1 MFFTKAIRTVVI
13 TLTVAAPVFAAPAQA
28 AELVTY
34 TWTTTSEGFGF
45 NLGEPS
51 SASFQVPL
59 SDVLSGKIFQ
69 SDITNIQLTYPGLT
83 FDTALPSSIGLDAA
97 AFVDPTTG
105 AFIYHDIDQG
115 LAVFAFAGTDVNS
128 AITFLSIT
136 VDNRYGPFGN
146 PLTSVADQFN
156 AFNNGSP
163 DAGFPTAGFWT
174 ASFPTISAAP
184 EPAIWS
190 MLLLGFGAIGWTL
203 RSRRGVSAATA

>member
-1 MFFTKAIRTVVI
+1 
-13 TLTVAAPVFAAPAQA
+13 
-28 AELVTY
+28 
-34 TWTTTSEGFGF
+34 
-45 NLGEPS
+45 
-51 SASFQVPL
+51 
-59 SDVLSGKIFQ
+59 
-69 SDITNIQLTYPGLT
+69 
-83 FDTALPSSIGLDAA
+83 LDAA

-128 AITFLSIT
+128 AITFPSIT

-174 ASFPTISAAP
+174 ASFPTISVAP

-190 MLLLGFGAIGWTL
+190 MLLLGLGAIGWIL
-203 RSRRGVSAATA
+203 RSRRSVSVATA